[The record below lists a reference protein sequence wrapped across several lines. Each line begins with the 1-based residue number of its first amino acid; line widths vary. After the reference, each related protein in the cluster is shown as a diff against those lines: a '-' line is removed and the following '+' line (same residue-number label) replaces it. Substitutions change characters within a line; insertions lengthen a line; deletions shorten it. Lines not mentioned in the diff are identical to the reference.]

1 MKLGIQSR
9 TRRHNNL
16 DKKRLLSLPR
26 KGCDMR
32 TLSLKLVKEEVY
44 TEKEKLL
51 FQLPKIRV
59 PRDRRVRIKGWV
71 AKYGR
76 SPLMD
81 LRTA

>member
-1 MKLGIQSR
+1 MKLGIKSK

-16 DKKRLLSLPR
+16 DKKQVLNLPK
-26 KGCDMR
+26 KGCVRR

-76 SPLMD
+76 SP
-81 LRTA
+81 